1 VTFETSP
8 VSSTPGPRV
17 VTVVQQDVNV
27 PLDMF
32 EEWLDGVELR
42 TIHAYAGEAVPVDPT
57 EVGDGLIVLGGEMS
71 AVDDAVAPWLAPTRE
86 LLAAAS
92 ASGVPTLAICLGAQM
107 LALTRGGRLQVA
119 APPGVEAGVID
130 VQWRPEAVGDPLLGG
145 LQDLA
150 VAEERRSTPMPS
162 MHSDAVVDLPPGA
175 TWLASSAMYPYQAF
189 RIGSAWGL
197 QFHPEAGTEL
207 LTLWAGEDDGVDE
220 AEVRAAYARRADSLM
235 DAGRQIAQAFVGVV
249 SERAAAQAALLV

>member
-1 VTFETSP
+1 MTFETSS

-17 VTVVQQDVNV
+17 VTVVQQDANV

-42 TIHAYAGEAVPVDPT
+42 TIHSYAGEPVPVDPT

-71 AVDDAVAPWLAPTRE
+71 AVDDVVAPWLPATRE

-107 LALTRGGRLQVA
+107 LALARGGRLQVA
-119 APPGVEAGVID
+119 APPGIEAGVID
-130 VQWRPEAVGDPLLGG
+130 VQWRPEAVGDALLGG
-145 LQDLA
+145 LLDLT

-162 MHSDAVVDLPPGA
+162 MHSDAVVDLPRGA

-189 RIGSAWGL
+189 RVGSAWGV

-207 LTLWAGEDDGVDE
+207 LSAWADESDDVDT
-220 AEVRAAYARRADSLM
+220 AEVREAYARRADQLT
-235 DAGRQIAQAFVGVV
+235 DAGCRIAQAFVALVNESAV
-249 SERAAAQAALLV
+249 TDAALV

>member
-1 VTFETSP
+1 MTFENP
-8 VSSTPGPRV
+8 PAPSTPGPRV
-17 VTVVQQDVNV
+17 VTVIQQDPNV

-42 TIHAYAGEAVPVDPT
+42 TIHSYAGETVPVDPT

-71 AVDDAVAPWLAPTRE
+71 AVDDVVAPWLPATRE

-107 LALTRGGRLQVA
+107 LALARGGRLQVA
-119 APPGVEAGVID
+119 APPGIEAGVID
-130 VQWRPEAVGDPLLGG
+130 VQWRPEAVGDVLLGG
-145 LQDLA
+145 LLDLT
-150 VAEERRSTPMPS
+150 VAEKRRSTPMPS
-162 MHSDAVVDLPPGA
+162 MHSDAVVDLPRGA

-189 RIGSAWGL
+189 RIGSAWGV

-207 LTLWAGEDDGVDE
+207 LSLWA
-220 AEVRAAYARRADSLM
+220 RADDDLDAAKVCDEYASRADELA
-235 DAGRQIAQAFVGVV
+235 DAGRRIAQAFVGLVNESAV
-249 SERAAAQAALLV
+249 TGAALV

>member
-1 VTFETSP
+1 M
-8 VSSTPGPRV
+8 SSTPGPRV

-42 TIHAYAGEAVPVDPT
+42 TIHSYAGETVPVDPT

-71 AVDDAVAPWLAPTRE
+71 AVDDAVAPWLPATRE

-107 LALTRGGRLQVA
+107 LALARGGRLQVA

-130 VQWRPEAVGDPLLGG
+130 VQWRPEAVGDVLLGG
-145 LQDLA
+145 LLDLT
-150 VAEERRSTPMPS
+150 VAEKRRSTPMPS
-162 MHSDAVVDLPPGA
+162 MHSDAVVDLPRGA

-189 RIGSAWGL
+189 RIGSAWGV

-207 LTLWAGEDDGVDE
+207 LSLWARADDDVDA
-220 AEVRAAYARRADSLM
+220 AEVRDAYASRADELA
-235 DAGRQIAQAFVGVV
+235 DAGRRIAQAFVGLVNESAV
-249 SERAAAQAALLV
+249 TGAALV

>member
-1 VTFETSP
+1 
-8 VSSTPGPRV
+8 
-17 VTVVQQDVNV
+17 
-27 PLDMF
+27 
-32 EEWLDGVELR
+32 
-42 TIHAYAGEAVPVDPT
+42 
-57 EVGDGLIVLGGEMS
+57 
-71 AVDDAVAPWLAPTRE
+71 
-86 LLAAAS
+86 
-92 ASGVPTLAICLGAQM
+92 
-107 LALTRGGRLQVA
+107 
-119 APPGVEAGVID
+119 
-130 VQWRPEAVGDPLLGG
+130 
-145 LQDLA
+145 
-150 VAEERRSTPMPS
+150 

>member
-1 VTFETSP
+1 M
-8 VSSTPGPRV
+8 SSTPGPRV

-42 TIHAYAGEAVPVDPT
+42 TIHSYAGETVPVDPT

-71 AVDDAVAPWLAPTRE
+71 AVDDAVAPWLPATRE

-107 LALTRGGRLQVA
+107 LALARGGAVASRGGRGL
-119 APPGVEAGVID
+119 
-130 VQWRPEAVGDPLLGG
+130 LLGG
-145 LQDLA
+145 LQDLT

-162 MHSDAVVDLPPGA
+162 MHADAVVDLPRGA

-207 LTLWAGEDDGVDE
+207 LTLWASEDDSLDE
-220 AEVRAAYARRADSLM
+220 AEVREAYARRADELA
-235 DAGRQIAQAFVGVV
+235 DAGRRIAQAFVRVV
-249 SERAAAQAALLV
+249 SERAAAQAALV